1 MPAGEALRSVIPP
14 LSADR
19 SDDDDPSPPPVASS
33 STSGQ
38 TASKTQRSAKA
49 CDRCRKSKSKC
60 EPSAAEGEPCKACA
74 ALGAE
79 CAYTTP
85 SFRRGPPKGYIQA
98 LEHRLHQVESVLAA
112 IMSSTDIRSRSVI
125 DELRKDELAAHI
137 LETVDAGPFGI
148 SGRQKRA
155 IDTTKDNFFS
165 SIVSDK
171 PRAQSHRSRRE
182 SRATRENVI
191 ENVIARD
198 PQIQTTRPTLAWQDK
213 LSERLARSF
222 GGIPSSPSTSMRSS
236 MQRDIQ
242 IDTQAAEDAVHLV
255 SPYGPQRE
263 GFPSGSQAAGDD
275 DDLQDCADAFGNLS
289 IDENRE
295 VRYHGN
301 ASGLQLLALADRT
314 DGRNIQGIWNFP
326 MGRVWPGPVQGG
338 QQFLDSVPARS
349 LETLVR
355 LPPAHVRERLL
366 EVYFAYVNPAV
377 PVVDEEAFRM
387 EYEMMIAGSA
397 PGGNARDSSYPQGNT
412 ASTSTATTSNTPTC
426 ADEPALRPE
435 HPQKLTNLLL
445 FAIFAVAASY
455 VDRLP
460 HRGPGGIVE
469 GVSGEDESGAT
480 ATATAADYAAC
491 ARRILDTVYHES
503 RSATVQALVLLGT
516 REFGIGSLEEGWLH
530 IGMAIRMALDLGL
543 NRNPEKW
550 THNGRQLFTPKE
562 MDIRKRIWWACCIA
576 DKFSALF
583 LGRTI
588 AIHETDFSTPLLEVP
603 PDDLETLWRQ
613 SPIDPRYGTVPPAP
627 AAYVSYLRH
636 ASSLYIIIGEILAKV
651 YRVSRAHVVPS
662 RDVRQTLYARLMQ
675 WSLEL
680 PDCLTC
686 SASAA
691 GTGARAK
698 AGSSPGTRTCPPPHV
713 LALHMQ
719 YWASVLLLHR
729 PFIPKGEQLARQD
742 SPSLDP
748 DSVPW
753 ESYDICQGAASQL
766 ASVAM
771 LYHEKYDMRWAPP
784 FLASCLQAAGIMHI
798 VTLKYKPLDTQAS
811 VGLQRCIAAL
821 AGMEATWPFALR
833 VRHLIQNAKVN
844 IDQAHAS
851 ATTARRGAGRRQK
864 RPAQVAFE
872 YDQAYDGPTV
882 PSQASVPPVAQRAPS
897 SIPSSS
903 AIPPVHHPSIPA
915 VVPTPA
921 RHPSR
926 APSAHAQL
934 HPHPM
939 HVAPPSRA
947 QTQHAAVQAY
957 PALQPHQQP
966 YPHQHHQ
973 PHPQPQSHHD
983 AAPFTG
989 YVTPGY
995 DSWWPVM
1002 EQQPDDVGV
1011 AGAHVPG
1018 PLPPGASG
1026 VTAPGS
1032 TGVVHAI
1039 APAGGDGA
1047 GMAPGLP
1054 SQEFTF
1060 DQQHFSPE
1068 FLQAMRDPMLHFPSV
1083 FAHQY

>member
-1 MPAGEALRSVIPP
+1 MSSPR
-14 LSADR
+14 ADR
-19 SDDDDPSPPPVASS
+19 AA
-33 STSGQ
+33 TLL
-38 TASKTQRSAKA
+38 A

-60 EPSAAEGEPCKACA
+60 EPAAAEGEPCKACA

-112 IMSSTDIRSRSVI
+112 IMSSPDIRSRSVI

-165 SIVSDK
+165 SIVADK
-171 PRAQSHRSRRE
+171 PKAQSHRSRRE

-191 ENVIARD
+191 ENVISRD

-222 GGIPSSPSTSMRSS
+222 GGTPSSPSASLRSS
-236 MQRDIQ
+236 MQRDTPIDTDPAGVAAEPPRNRRRL
-242 IDTQAAEDAVHLV
+242 DTQAAEDAVRLI
-255 SPYGPQRE
+255 SPYAPQRE
-263 GFPSGSQAAGDD
+263 GYSSQAVGDD

-326 MGRVWPGPVQGG
+326 MGRVWPGPVLGG
-338 QQFLDSVPARS
+338 EQFLDSVPAPS

-355 LPPAHVRERLL
+355 LPPAHVREQLL
-366 EVYFAYVNPAV
+366 DVYFTYVNPAV
-377 PVVDEEAFRM
+377 PVVDEEAFRI
-387 EYEMMIAGSA
+387 EYETMCGS
-397 PGGNARDSSYPQGNT
+397 T
-412 ASTSTATTSNTPTC
+412 ASTSTSTGQPTV
-426 ADEPALRPE
+426 RPE

-460 HRGPGGIVE
+460 RRGAGPE
-469 GVSGEDESGAT
+469 GESDSPR
-480 ATATAADYAAC
+480 ATAADYAAC

-516 REFGIGSLEEGWLH
+516 REFGIGTLEEGWLH

-550 THNGRQLFTPKE
+550 THNGRQLFTQKE

-603 PDDLETLWRQ
+603 PDDLEKLWRQ
-613 SPIDPRYGTVPPAP
+613 SPIDPRYGTVPPVP

-636 ASSLYIIIGEILAKV
+636 ASSLYVLIGEILAKV
-651 YRVSRAHVVPS
+651 YRVSRAHAVPS
-662 RDVRQTLYARLMQ
+662 RDVRQALYARLMQ

-686 SASAA
+686 SASTA
-691 GTGARAK
+691 GAGARAGSG
-698 AGSSPGTRTCPPPHV
+698 AGGRPCPPPHV

-748 DSVPW
+748 DPVPW

-766 ASVAM
+766 SSVAM

-784 FLASCLQAAGIMHI
+784 FLASCLQAAGIMHV
-798 VTLKYKPLDTQAS
+798 VTLRYKPLDTQAS
-811 VGLQRCIAAL
+811 VGLQRCINAL
-821 AGMEATWPFALR
+821 TGMEVTWAFGLR

-844 IDQAHAS
+844 IDEAHAS
-851 ATTARRGAGRRQK
+851 ANAARRATDRRQK
-864 RPAQVAFE
+864 RPARVAFE
-872 YDQAYDGPTV
+872 YDQ
-882 PSQASVPPVAQRAPS
+882 
-897 SIPSSS
+897 SSS
-903 AIPPVHHPSIPA
+903 AVSHVHHSSLPTSVSPPS
-915 VVPTPA
+915 
-921 RHPSR
+921 RHPPH
-926 APSAHAQL
+926 AVSAHAPL
-934 HPHPM
+934 RPGPA
-939 HVAPPSRA
+939 HVVPSSRTP
-947 QTQHAAVQAY
+947 TQHAAATQVHPPQA
-957 PALQPHQQP
+957 PHQQL
-966 YPHQHHQ
+966 YSHQHDQ
-973 PHPQPQSHHD
+973 PHTQSHLHHD

-1002 EQQPDDVGV
+1002 EQQPVDVGAV
-1011 AGAHVPG
+1011 SAHVPG
-1018 PLPPGASG
+1018 PLPPSASG

-1032 TGVVHAI
+1032 TGMVQAV
-1039 APAGGDGA
+1039 APAGGTGA
-1047 GMAPGLP
+1047 GMVSGLP